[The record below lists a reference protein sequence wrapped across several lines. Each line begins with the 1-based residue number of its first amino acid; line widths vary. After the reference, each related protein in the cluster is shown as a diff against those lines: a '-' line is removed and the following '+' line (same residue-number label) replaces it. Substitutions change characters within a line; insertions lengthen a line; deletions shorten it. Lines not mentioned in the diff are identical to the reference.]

1 MLAVLLASTCQQAKA
16 QSVEP
21 YNYNSTISP
30 SPEVFAISKYGG
42 VTPSLY
48 TGAMEYSIPL
58 FTYSD
63 EDFTLPISLDYHFD
77 GYRPA
82 EHSGTVGYGWSL
94 NCGGVIT
101 REVRGIPD
109 ETDGAD
115 SLLSGYFYYVNSY
128 MRTYQNRIV
137 VNSRM
142 RCAFSSCITSFDE
155 ACSANIFS
163 DIPSYGSS
171 LDHNIG
177 QGDKYETAAD
187 VFHYNFLGHTGSF
200 MMQEDGSFKTFDTSD
215 PYGEVS
221 VEYEMRA
228 SHDVNLLRLCKF
240 TIKTGEGYKY
250 VFGAS
255 EQSIEYNSNCC
266 KGESSATVAAWKLD
280 TIVAPNGNNITL
292 SYDSNMQRSIDVSYA
307 YTPSVQAAAGYE
319 ADPGW
324 LFFKNIQSIYGSN
337 VQSEKREAFCT
348 KIWSPLSTISVNGD
362 TVVELIYSEKEHDE
376 CSTEHYEK
384 VNYLNDAVNRVNNMF
399 TNISSPHK
407 LSQITVKNRDDN
419 PIESFNLTYTCFMN
433 KFFLSSVSGSKKGRY
448 YFSYNNP
455 NSFDTPANNTTK
467 IDYWGYY
474 NNRETTDIRSELS
487 GHLNLLFE
495 GSFYDQLFI
504 ESLQPDVLCC
514 SVCGLVSVTYP
525 TGGTTQIQYEGN
537 TASYYFD
544 RAVSRSPYFAA
555 NSENYAAGG
564 VRVKKITNSD
574 GNTQRTEEYFYQ
586 NSRSDT
592 SSSGYVLD
600 TRCYGLYVP
609 LVYYIDTIID
619 GVRTRGL
626 ANLNTCGFT
635 SDCNLYPGPN
645 PHIGYKTVLVK
656 HPDNSMTEYS
666 FAVGPNYIDDY
677 SINDR
682 VIGYAKTFVGLRD
695 LIYGYYDSEELWL
708 YNLFLPPLDD
718 NSCMRGKL
726 LREVIYDADG
736 HTMRRNT
743 YQYSKELVCETTAYY
758 NMLINFV
765 ELTQKHYQCLGTSE
779 LEEEYLGNG
788 VISRSRTREYNQ
800 SGQLKS
806 ETSTSGGESAGMHYW
821 YVHEADSTRFP
832 ALRSDAVRTR
842 RINDSTCVVS
852 SEHYTYGAN
861 GGDYRPTM
869 IESYI
874 ITPTKYTGSA
884 PSVSTGRTAECR
896 VTTLAYDPTY
906 RRLTTVSMPGGAYVQ
921 YSWDGTYDHLVG
933 KTVNGTGNTS
943 SYQWKD
949 MVGLTGLTEP
959 SGQYHIYSYDTRN
972 RLKAIKDGN
981 RQEEIEYEY
990 NIVNE

>member
-1 MLAVLLASTCQQAKA
+1 M
-16 QSVEP
+16 
-21 YNYNSTISP
+21 
-30 SPEVFAISKYGG
+30 
-42 VTPSLY
+42 
-48 TGAMEYSIPL
+48 
-58 FTYSD
+58 
-63 EDFTLPISLDYHFD
+63 
-77 GYRPA
+77 
-82 EHSGTVGYGWSL
+82 
-94 NCGGVIT
+94 
-101 REVRGIPD
+101 
-109 ETDGAD
+109 
-115 SLLSGYFYYVNSY
+115 
-128 MRTYQNRIV
+128 
-137 VNSRM
+137 
-142 RCAFSSCITSFDE
+142 
-155 ACSANIFS
+155 
-163 DIPSYGSS
+163 
-171 LDHNIG
+171 
-177 QGDKYETAAD
+177 
-187 VFHYNFLGHTGSF
+187 
-200 MMQEDGSFKTFDTSD
+200 
-215 PYGEVS
+215 
-221 VEYEMRA
+221 
-228 SHDVNLLRLCKF
+228 
-240 TIKTGEGYKY
+240 
-250 VFGAS
+250 
-255 EQSIEYNSNCC
+255 
-266 KGESSATVAAWKLD
+266 
-280 TIVAPNGNNITL
+280 
-292 SYDSNMQRSIDVSYA
+292 
-307 YTPSVQAAAGYE
+307 
-319 ADPGW
+319 
-324 LFFKNIQSIYGSN
+324 
-337 VQSEKREAFCT
+337 
-348 KIWSPLSTISVNGD
+348 
-362 TVVELIYSEKEHDE
+362 
-376 CSTEHYEK
+376 
-384 VNYLNDAVNRVNNMF
+384 
-399 TNISSPHK
+399 
-407 LSQITVKNRDDN
+407 
-419 PIESFNLTYTCFMN
+419 
-433 KFFLSSVSGSKKGRY
+433 
-448 YFSYNNP
+448 
-455 NSFDTPANNTTK
+455 
-467 IDYWGYY
+467 
-474 NNRETTDIRSELS
+474 
-487 GHLNLLFE
+487 
-495 GSFYDQLFI
+495 
-504 ESLQPDVLCC
+504 
-514 SVCGLVSVTYP
+514 
-525 TGGTTQIQYEGN
+525 
-537 TASYYFD
+537 
-544 RAVSRSPYFAA
+544 
-555 NSENYAAGG
+555 
-564 VRVKKITNSD
+564 
-574 GNTQRTEEYFYQ
+574 
-586 NSRSDT
+586 
-592 SSSGYVLD
+592 
-600 TRCYGLYVP
+600 
-609 LVYYIDTIID
+609 
-619 GVRTRGL
+619 
-626 ANLNTCGFT
+626 
-635 SDCNLYPGPN
+635 
-645 PHIGYKTVLVK
+645 
-656 HPDNSMTEYS
+656 
-666 FAVGPNYIDDY
+666 
-677 SINDR
+677 
-682 VIGYAKTFVGLRD
+682 RD